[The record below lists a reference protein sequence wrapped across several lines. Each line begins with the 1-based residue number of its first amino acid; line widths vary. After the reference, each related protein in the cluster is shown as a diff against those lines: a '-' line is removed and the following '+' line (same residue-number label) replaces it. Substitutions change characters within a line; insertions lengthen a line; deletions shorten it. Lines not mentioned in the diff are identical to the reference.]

1 MDPESQKGKERV
13 KAYNK
18 ITLENEKYSIKIKT
32 TTENSIYICIIFEN
46 NVNKIFETT
55 KKIKFILK
63 IIIQM
68 KYMMK

>member
-32 TTENSIYICIIFEN
+32 TTENSIYICIIF
-46 NVNKIFETT
+46 
-55 KKIKFILK
+55 
-63 IIIQM
+63 
-68 KYMMK
+68 